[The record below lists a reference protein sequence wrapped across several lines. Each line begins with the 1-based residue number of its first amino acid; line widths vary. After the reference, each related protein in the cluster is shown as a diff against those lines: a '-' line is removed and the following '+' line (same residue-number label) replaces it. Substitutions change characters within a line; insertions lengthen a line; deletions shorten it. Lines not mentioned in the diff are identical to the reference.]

1 MIKIKNKINIK
12 RRQNYATSNHCN
24 QQPFTR
30 TEGASALQPLRCGAG
45 LELRGLQALTCDEWG
60 SGISVRFHGKLSTVM
75 GPLGSPLVNRVE
87 CVNVYPNIKM

>member
-1 MIKIKNKINIK
+1 M
-12 RRQNYATSNHCN
+12 
-24 QQPFTR
+24 
-30 TEGASALQPLRCGAG
+30 
-45 LELRGLQALTCDEWG
+45 CDEWG